1 MASITYGHA
10 FSWERRNLSIVGKN
24 GRIPEFAPHAWL
36 RNGHAMTIA
45 AVYWPRRFALPKAEA
60 RLFRVAEDS
69 QLLAACHW
77 QEGKGKD
84 GPGIA
89 VVDRLEGSFDLDYVL
104 GVSGQAYQP
113 VFLLVPLN

>member
-24 GRIPEFAPHAWL
+24 GRIPEFEPHAWL

-45 AVYWPRRFALPKAEA
+45 AVDWPRRFALPKAEA
-60 RLFRVAEDS
+60 RLVRVAEDS

-77 QEGKGKD
+77 EGGKRGEVSGSWD
-84 GPGIA
+84 LHG
-89 VVDRLEGSFDLDYVL
+89 VEGSCGSKYVVGG
-104 GVSGQAYQP
+104 GVKG
-113 VFLLVPLN
+113 